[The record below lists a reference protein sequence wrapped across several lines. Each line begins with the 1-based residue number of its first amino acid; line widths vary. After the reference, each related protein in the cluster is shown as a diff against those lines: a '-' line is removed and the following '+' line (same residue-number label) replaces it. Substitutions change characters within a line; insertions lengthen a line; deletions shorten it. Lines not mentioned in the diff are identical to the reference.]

1 MDKLQAMRAFRAVVE
16 ANGFSAAAERLD
28 TTHSSVSRQI
38 KQLETELGAR
48 LINRNTRNLTLT
60 GTGERCLALFVEILD
75 RVDHAMY
82 AIAEEG
88 KQPSGILRISA
99 PLAIGTLE
107 LENWLPAFQKR
118 YPDVRIDLSCDDRFV
133 DLIGNRFDV
142 ALRISEPLADTSLV
156 TRTLAVSDLVL
167 VAAPAYIT
175 RHGLP
180 RRASELGR
188 HRFLNYSTR
197 NAAREL
203 TLVPARGDSVRIAI
217 NTWLKVDTIV
227 ALHAAVMAG
236 LGIAAFT
243 LKTVETDLARGRLI
257 RILPSHTLGA
267 RHYYAVY
274 PHSRHLSLKVR
285 AFVEHMAEHYRTS
298 AGA

>member
-1 MDKLQAMRAFRAVVE
+1 MDRLQAMRAFRAVVE

-48 LINRNTRNLTLT
+48 LINRNTRSLTLT
-60 GTGERCLALFVEILD
+60 GTGERCYALFVEILD
-75 RVDHAMY
+75 RVDHAMRS
-82 AIAEEG
+82 IAEEG
-88 KQPSGILRISA
+88 KRPSGVLRISA

-133 DLIGNRFDV
+133 DLVSSRFDV

-156 TRTLAVSDLVL
+156 ARTLAVSDLVL
-167 VAAPAYIT
+167 VAAPSYVT

-203 TLVPARGDSVRIAI
+203 TLIPTRGDPIRIAVDSG
-217 NTWLKVDTIV
+217 LKVDTIV

-243 LKTVETDLARGRLI
+243 SKTVETDLARGRLI
-257 RILPSHTLGA
+257 RILPGHTLGT
-267 RHYYAVY
+267 RHYHAVY

-285 AFVEHMAEHYRTS
+285 AFVEHMAEHYRV
-298 AGA
+298 